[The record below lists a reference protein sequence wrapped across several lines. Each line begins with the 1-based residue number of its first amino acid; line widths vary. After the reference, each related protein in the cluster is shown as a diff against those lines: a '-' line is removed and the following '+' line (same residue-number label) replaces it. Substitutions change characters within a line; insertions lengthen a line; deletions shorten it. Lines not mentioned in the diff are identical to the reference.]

1 MKKILLYAL
10 MIAGIGCLASCKS
23 GGKPSADAGTNKE
36 ASPAPA
42 EAQFPFP
49 DIPTVLTEP
58 DERKDFLITHYW
70 DNFNFSDTTLL
81 QNRNITE
88 QGFVNHISLLADGQ
102 TPEDKI
108 EESIGNLC
116 THMEKQ
122 EPARKV
128 FMQLFDDYLYNP
140 NSPLYNE
147 PLYIIYLKRML
158 QSPALDEARKS
169 SLDFKLKLASR
180 NLPGAK
186 ASDFTYYL
194 PNGQARTL
202 QETNV
207 KNNRLLLVFY
217 DPECPGCHEI
227 MQEMIHDTALAAAV
241 GTGQLTVLAIY
252 TEGNPEAWEND
263 LSSIPSG
270 WLAGTDREA
279 IKLGALYDLKAM
291 PSLYLLDGEKRVLLK
306 DAPYSRIR
314 TELGL

>member
-10 MIAGIGCLASCKS
+10 TIVGIGCLASCKS
-23 GGKPSADAGTNKE
+23 GNKPAADAETGKE
-36 ASPAPA
+36 TSSAQA
-42 EAQFPFP
+42 EAAFPFP
-49 DIPTVLTEP
+49 DIPTVLTQPE
-58 DERKDFLITHYW
+58 ERKEFLIAHYW

-81 QNRNITE
+81 HNRNITE
-88 QGFVNHISLLADGQ
+88 QGFVNHISLLTDGQ

-116 THMEKQ
+116 THMERQ

-147 PLYIIYLKRML
+147 SLYIIYLKRML

-169 SLDFKLKLASR
+169 SLDFKLKLTSR
-180 NLPGAK
+180 NLPGSQ

-202 QETNV
+202 QGTNV

-227 MQEMIHDTALAAAV
+227 MQEMKHDTALAHAV
-241 GTGQLTVLAIY
+241 GTGRLTVLAIY
-252 TEGNPEAWEND
+252 TEGNPEAWKND
-263 LSSIPSG
+263 LPSIPSG

-291 PSLYLLDGEKRVLLK
+291 PSLYLLDGKKRVLLK

-314 TELGL
+314 AELGL